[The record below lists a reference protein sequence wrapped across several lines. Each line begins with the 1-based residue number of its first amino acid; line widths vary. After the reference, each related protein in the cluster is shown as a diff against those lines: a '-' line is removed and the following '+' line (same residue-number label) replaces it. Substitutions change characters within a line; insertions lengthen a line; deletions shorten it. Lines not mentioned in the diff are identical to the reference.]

1 MENNDLM
8 IIVRTK
14 MFLYEVI
21 CCGAYI
27 IPSGGVTEKDLPR
40 VLIVIDQINVVS
52 GRAGC

>member
-1 MENNDLM
+1 MGNNDLM

-27 IPSGGVTEKDLPR
+27 IPSGGSEKDLPR

-52 GRAGC
+52 GRACC